1 MQPAVAD
8 PPPARSGRRP
18 LAAPRLG
25 PGERRTL
32 AGATWADYVRLS
44 ADSGRTKI
52 KYTFD
57 GPAGLLEIE
66 MPQGHPH
73 ESISRLLFW
82 LIVSYAER
90 RDTELAP
97 SGSVTVRREDVTR
110 GAEPDES
117 FYVTHLAD
125 FPPPGTNLLDLEGGQ
140 RPPDLVI
147 EVDVTSP
154 GVSKLPI
161 YAALGIPEVWV
172 WADEEIVCRRLTGAG
187 AYAVR
192 HDSDELP
199 GFPFELAADLVS
211 RRPWGLIALKRAFL
225 AGLRVNG

>member
-1 MQPAVAD
+1 MNPAVAEP
-8 PPPARSGRRP
+8 PPPASRRRP
-18 LAAPRLG
+18 LTAPRLA

-32 AGATWADYVRLS
+32 SGATWADYVRLS
-44 ADSGRTKI
+44 ADSERTRI

-82 LIVSYAER
+82 LIVSFAEER
-90 RDTELAP
+90 GTELSP
-97 SGSVTVRREDVTR
+97 SGSVTVRREDLAR

-117 FYVTHLAD
+117 FYVTHVAD
-125 FPPPGTNLLDLEGGQ
+125 FPPPGTNLLDLQGGQ

-172 WADEEIVCRRLTGAG
+172 WEDEAIVPRRLAAG
-187 AYAVR
+187 GGYAVR
-192 HDSDELP
+192 DNSDELP
-199 GFPFELAADLVS
+199 GFPFVLAADLIS
-211 RRPWGLIALKRAFL
+211 RRPWGLLALKRAFL
-225 AGLRVNG
+225 TRLRAIE